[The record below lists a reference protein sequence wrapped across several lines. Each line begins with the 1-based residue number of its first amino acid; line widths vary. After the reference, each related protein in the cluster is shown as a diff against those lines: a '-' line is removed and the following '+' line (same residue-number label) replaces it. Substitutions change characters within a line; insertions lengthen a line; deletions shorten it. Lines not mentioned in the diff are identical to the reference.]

1 MVGHTCT
8 SSVNNSSS
16 TSAGLITPYMARLFQ
31 LITDFQYCFPISTT
45 GKERWTL
52 PVCFRVRSSNN
63 SSQVPKPPGAT
74 TRAWEEEERERET
87 RRERDALAD
96 RQAAVG
102 GWQSA
107 GGRRVCGEAVG
118 SVWLAPAYGRPSR
131 TTDGTG
137 KAYGEVKTQPVM
149 DGDSA
154 FEHVFSL

>member
-45 GKERWTL
+45 GKDRWTL

-74 TRAWEEEERERET
+74 TRAWEEEEREREKREGRET
-87 RRERDALAD
+87 RWQIGRR
-96 RQAAVG
+96 
-102 GWQSA
+102 QSA
-107 GGRRVCGEAVG
+107 GGSRRVAGGCVVRRWVASG
-118 SVWLAPAYGRPSR
+118 SHLHMEGHPELTRKEIMIFKG
-131 TTDGTG
+131 
-137 KAYGEVKTQPVM
+137 
-149 DGDSA
+149 
-154 FEHVFSL
+154 